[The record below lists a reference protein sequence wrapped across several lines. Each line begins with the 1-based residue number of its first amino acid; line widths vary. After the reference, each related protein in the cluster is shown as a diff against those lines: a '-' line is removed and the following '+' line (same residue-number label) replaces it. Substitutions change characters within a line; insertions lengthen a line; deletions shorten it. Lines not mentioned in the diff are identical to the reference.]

1 MTTLVILRFLGIFA
15 AYTGVTLALP
25 ALMFRRILRGR
36 SLAEQFL
43 MCYTFGNFYIINI
56 VFLLQLLH
64 ISNFFMLA
72 GLTVVL
78 SIVIGGRVNRIPLK
92 QQAGNTWHL
101 FGKLLRG
108 RMKLKSAIFLFLGK
122 CAEGI
127 KRLVKFFYR
136 HIVKNPIQSMLL
148 LGIGVCLCWIYGRQ
162 IILVYGYRASDI
174 PVHMSWINEM
184 SRGKIFAKGVYPFGF
199 HCMIY
204 YLHAVFRFDTYV
216 ILCQFF
222 FAQVIFMHLVLLA
235 MLKQLC
241 KTKYIP
247 YIGTFVFLLG
257 NFWSGQT
264 YSRFYATLP
273 QEFGMIFVIPSIY
286 FLIRFFQIPK
296 QKLADKETR
305 LTLQCFAMAF
315 SLTLAIHF
323 YGTMIAGL
331 CCIGIACGFCFRFL
345 RKEYFRR
352 IMFTGICSVFLAVL
366 PMGIAFATGTP
377 LQGSLGWGLS
387 VINGGKSSSS
397 TETEAETDE
406 AETLE
411 VSTGDDK
418 NTVRVV
424 KPDGTVMEIDVSDL
438 PSAQEN
444 ESGGQTQTKTTAP
457 AVPKVSF
464 GEKIRKIPGKAKN
477 ALSEMSSRILEFII
491 KLDVKNI
498 GYMILAS
505 FALLLLLGFI
515 FCVFRQ
521 PGYGAMLMSM
531 GFCMWI
537 VTILLCAN
545 VFGLPPLMDGARCSI
560 YYVYLLSA
568 ALTALADGLLYMVL
582 PLRKLRLVRNA
593 VSLAVAAAVLMGM
606 FQNHM
611 IKQSDFSSGFVMN
624 GAITCLSNIIHEN
637 EDKTWTI
644 VSANDE
650 TQMGLDH
657 GWHYET
663 ITFLRGMETLEKNT
677 KVIIPTK
684 TVYFFIEKIPG
695 DYAVSYAKSG
705 QSISRKG
712 ASRSLP
718 NVGGIGMYQGEGRWI
733 VMSRMYYWAQ
743 AFMELYPNEMKVYY
757 EDNKF
762 ICYKIEQNMY
772 HQYNFAIDYRY
783 NQNKMQ
789 DETAEDTQDETQ
801 LQSDASEETQR
812 EATNET
818 QQQSDASGKQEAG
831 K

>member
-64 ISNFFMLA
+64 ISNFFTLA

-127 KRLVKFFYR
+127 KRLAKFFYR

-397 TETEAETDE
+397 TETEADE

-444 ESGGQTQTKTTAP
+444 ESGGQTQTETTAP

-505 FALLLLLGFI
+505 FALLLLLGLV
-515 FCVFRQ
+515 FCIFRQ

-537 VTILLCAN
+537 VTILLCAG

-593 VSLAVAAAVLMGM
+593 VSLAVTAAVLMGM

-772 HQYNFAIDYRY
+772 HQYDFAIDYRY

-801 LQSDASEETQR
+801 QQS

>member
-1 MTTLVILRFLGIFA
+1 MSMTTLVILRFLGIFA
-15 AYTGVTLALP
+15 VYTGVTLALP

-64 ISNFFMLA
+64 ISNFFTLA

-127 KRLVKFFYR
+127 KRLAKFFYR

-286 FLIRFFQIPK
+286 FLIRFFQISK

-444 ESGGQTQTKTTAP
+444 ESGGQTQTETTAP

-505 FALLLLLGFI
+505 FALLLLLGLV
-515 FCVFRQ
+515 FCIFRQ

-537 VTILLCAN
+537 VTILLCAG

-743 AFMELYPNEMKVYY
+743 AFIELYPNEMKVYY

-801 LQSDASEETQR
+801 QQS

>member
-15 AYTGVTLALP
+15 AYMGVTLALP

-64 ISNFFMLA
+64 ISNFFTLA
-72 GLTVVL
+72 GLTAVL

-127 KRLVKFFYR
+127 KRLAKFFYR

-199 HCMIY
+199 HCIIY
-204 YLHAVFRFDTYV
+204 YLHAVFRFDMYV

-397 TETEAETDE
+397 TETEADE

-424 KPDGTVMEIDVSDL
+424 KPDGTVMEMDVSDL

-444 ESGGQTQTKTTAP
+444 ESGGQTQTETTAP

-505 FALLLLLGFI
+505 FALLLLLGLV
-515 FCVFRQ
+515 FCIFRQ

-537 VTILLCAN
+537 VTILLCAG

-593 VSLAVAAAVLMGM
+593 VSLAVTAAVLMGM

-663 ITFLRGMETLEKNT
+663 TTFLRGMETLEKNT

-684 TVYFFIEKIPG
+684 TVYFFIEKIPL
-695 DYAVSYAKSG
+695 DNSVTYDKSG

-772 HQYNFAIDYRY
+772 HQYDFAIDYRY

-801 LQSDASEETQR
+801 QQS

>member
-15 AYTGVTLALP
+15 VYTGVTLALP

-64 ISNFFMLA
+64 ISNFFTLA
-72 GLTVVL
+72 GLTAVL

-122 CAEGI
+122 CAAGI
-127 KRLVKFFYR
+127 KRLAKFFYR

-184 SRGKIFAKGVYPFGF
+184 SRGRIFAKGVYPFGF
-199 HCMIY
+199 HCIIY

-222 FAQVIFMHLVLLA
+222 FVQVIFMHLVLLA

-397 TETEAETDE
+397 TEAETDE

-444 ESGGQTQTKTTAP
+444 ESGGQTQTETTAP

-464 GEKIRKIPGKAKN
+464 GEKIRKIPGKVKN
-477 ALSEMSSRILEFII
+477 ALAAMSNRILEFVI

-537 VTILLCAN
+537 VTILLCAG

-650 TQMGLDH
+650 TQMGVDH

-684 TVYFFIEKIPG
+684 TVYFFIEKIPL
-695 DYAVSYAKSG
+695 DYSVTYDKSG

-772 HQYNFAIDYRY
+772 HQYDFAIDYRY

-801 LQSDASEETQR
+801 QQS

>member
-15 AYTGVTLALP
+15 VYTGVTLALP

-64 ISNFFMLA
+64 ISNFFTLA
-72 GLTVVL
+72 GLTAVL

-127 KRLVKFFYR
+127 KRLAKFFYR

-199 HCMIY
+199 HCIIY

-222 FAQVIFMHLVLLA
+222 FVQVIFMHLVLLA
-235 MLKQLC
+235 MLKRLC

-264 YSRFYATLP
+264 YSRFCATLP

-397 TETEAETDE
+397 TEAEAETDE

-418 NTVRVV
+418 NTVRVA

-444 ESGGQTQTKTTAP
+444 ESGGQTQTETTAP

-505 FALLLLLGFI
+505 FALLLLLGLV
-515 FCVFRQ
+515 FCIFRQ

-537 VTILLCAN
+537 VTILLCAG

-772 HQYNFAIDYRY
+772 HQYDFAIDYRY

-801 LQSDASEETQR
+801 QQSEV
-812 EATNET
+812 TNET

>member
-64 ISNFFMLA
+64 ISNFFTLA
-72 GLTVVL
+72 GLTAVL

-122 CAEGI
+122 CAAGI
-127 KRLVKFFYR
+127 KRLAKFFYR

-444 ESGGQTQTKTTAP
+444 ESGGRTQTETTAP

-521 PGYGAMLMSM
+521 TEYGAMLMSM

-537 VTILLCAN
+537 VTILLCAG

-593 VSLAVAAAVLMGM
+593 VSLAVTAAVLMGM

-772 HQYNFAIDYRY
+772 HQYDFAIDYRY

-801 LQSDASEETQR
+801 QQS

>member
-1 MTTLVILRFLGIFA
+1 MSMTTLVILRFLGIFA
-15 AYTGVTLALP
+15 VYTGVTLALP

-64 ISNFFMLA
+64 ISNFFTLA
-72 GLTVVL
+72 GLTAVL

-127 KRLVKFFYR
+127 KRLGKFFYR

-345 RKEYFRR
+345 RKEYFCR

-397 TETEAETDE
+397 TEAEAETDE

-424 KPDGTVMEIDVSDL
+424 KPDGTVMDSDL

-444 ESGGQTQTKTTAP
+444 ESGGQMQTETTAP

-521 PGYGAMLMSM
+521 TEYGAMLMSM

-537 VTILLCAN
+537 VTILLCAG

-593 VSLAVAAAVLMGM
+593 VSLAVTAAVLMGM

-801 LQSDASEETQR
+801 QQS

>member
-15 AYTGVTLALP
+15 VYTGVTLALP

-64 ISNFFMLA
+64 ISNFFTLA
-72 GLTVVL
+72 GLTAVL

-127 KRLVKFFYR
+127 KRLAKFFYR

-199 HCMIY
+199 HCIIY

-222 FAQVIFMHLVLLA
+222 FVQVIFMHLVLLA

-397 TETEAETDE
+397 TEAEAETDE

-444 ESGGQTQTKTTAP
+444 ESGGQTQTETTAP

-505 FALLLLLGFI
+505 FVLLLLLGFI

-521 PGYGAMLMSM
+521 TEYGAMLMSM

-537 VTILLCAN
+537 VTILLCAG

-772 HQYNFAIDYRY
+772 HQYDFAIDYRY

-801 LQSDASEETQR
+801 QQS

>member
-15 AYTGVTLALP
+15 VYTGVTLALP

-64 ISNFFMLA
+64 ISNFFTLA
-72 GLTVVL
+72 GLTAVL

-122 CAEGI
+122 CAAGI
-127 KRLVKFFYR
+127 KRLAKFFYR

-199 HCMIY
+199 HCIIY

-222 FAQVIFMHLVLLA
+222 FVQVIFMHLVLLA

-296 QKLADKETR
+296 QKLANKETR

-397 TETEAETDE
+397 TETEADE

-444 ESGGQTQTKTTAP
+444 ESGGQTQTETTAP

-505 FALLLLLGFI
+505 FALLLLLGLV
-515 FCVFRQ
+515 FCIFRQ

-537 VTILLCAN
+537 VTILLCAG

-650 TQMGLDH
+650 TQMGVDH

-684 TVYFFIEKIPG
+684 TVYFFIEKIPL
-695 DYAVSYAKSG
+695 DYSVTYDKSG

-772 HQYNFAIDYRY
+772 HQYDFAIDYRY

-801 LQSDASEETQR
+801 QQS

>member
-15 AYTGVTLALP
+15 VYTGVTLALP

-64 ISNFFMLA
+64 ISNFVTLA
-72 GLTVVL
+72 GLTAVL

-127 KRLVKFFYR
+127 KRLAKFFYR

-397 TETEAETDE
+397 TEAEADE

-418 NTVRVV
+418 NTVRVA

-444 ESGGQTQTKTTAP
+444 ESGGQTQTETTAP

-505 FALLLLLGFI
+505 FALLLLLGLV
-515 FCVFRQ
+515 FCIFRQ

-537 VTILLCAN
+537 VTILLCAG

-772 HQYNFAIDYRY
+772 HQYDFAIDYRY

-801 LQSDASEETQR
+801 QQS